1 MKNFVIFAI
10 MKRKTAIK
18 LIIILLVLNLL
29 LPVFNLFINVQQSE
43 SIKFNER
50 LYDVFLDNYYEK

>member
-50 LYDVFLDNYYEK
+50 LYDVFLDNYYER